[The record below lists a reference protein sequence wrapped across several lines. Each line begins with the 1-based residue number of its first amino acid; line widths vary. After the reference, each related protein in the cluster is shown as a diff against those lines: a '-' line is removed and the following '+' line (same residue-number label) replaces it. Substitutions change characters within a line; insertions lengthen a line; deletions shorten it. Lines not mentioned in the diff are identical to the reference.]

1 MINDI
6 SLALL
11 SVEDQNIEE
20 LSRASSYYRDNMEDF
35 MRVLGVVADVR
46 FDTDD
51 MENVYHIKK
60 EALAN
65 VCVFS
70 GNSELMTVT
79 KRIEVC
85 VATRAHR

>member
-20 LSRASSYYRDNMEDF
+20 VSRASSYYRDNMEDF
-35 MRVLGVVADVR
+35 MRVLNIVADVR

-51 MENVYHIKK
+51 M
-60 EALAN
+60 
-65 VCVFS
+65 
-70 GNSELMTVT
+70 
-79 KRIEVC
+79 
-85 VATRAHR
+85 

>member
-11 SVEDQNIEE
+11 SIEDQNIEKV
-20 LSRASSYYRDNMEDF
+20 SRASSYYRENMEVF
-35 MRVLGVVADVR
+35 MRVLTTVADAR

-60 EALAN
+60 EALAD

-70 GNSELMTVT
+70 GNAELMTIT
-79 KRIEVC
+79 KRIEV
-85 VATRAHR
+85 